1 MSADEV
7 RGDFELEGA
16 APIARIRALVKPT
29 EPVRPPLS
37 GERQWRLI
45 SHLSLSYLSLTADGP
60 EALQEILGL
69 YDFSGSSVVRQQISG
84 IVGVG
89 SRRVVRRPS
98 TMGWHGFCRGME
110 VTIEFDEEKYVGSG
124 LFLFASVLEKFLGL
138 YTTLNSFTQ
147 LVATTR
153 QRDKPI
159 KLWPPR
165 TGEQVLL

>member
-1 MSADEV
+1 
-7 RGDFELEGA
+7 
-16 APIARIRALVKPT
+16 
-29 EPVRPPLS
+29 
-37 GERQWRLI
+37 
-45 SHLSLSYLSLTADGP
+45 
-60 EALQEILGL
+60 
-69 YDFSGSSVVRQQISG
+69 
-84 IVGVG
+84 
-89 SRRVVRRPS
+89 
-98 TMGWHGFCRGME
+98 MGWHGFCRGME